1 MLAAYFV
8 LLEGTSGVPENPGHT
23 ELPMAPE
30 AYGLIA
36 LAVFAVLLLITW
48 AFRSTGSRH

>member
-8 LLEGTSGVPENPGHT
+8 LLEGTSGVPEDPGHT
-23 ELPMAPE
+23 ELSMAPA

-36 LAVFAVLLLITW
+36 LAVFAALLLVTW
-48 AFRSTGSRH
+48 AFRSVGSRH